1 MESDS
6 QRITIMDPKNTDGQP
21 MLGVTITYYPDN
33 KTSKW
38 YVNGER
44 YNPSRLSSL
53 LNYKSKDQFHRYLK
67 KYGLINLLKNGTK
80 NLNV

>member
-6 QRITIMDPKNTDGQP
+6 QKITIIDPKNKDGHP
-21 MLGVTITYYPDN
+21 MLGVTIIHYPDN

-53 LNYKSKDQFHRYLK
+53 LNYKSKDQFLRYIK
-67 KYGLINLLKNGTK
+67 KYGLINLLENGIN
-80 NLNV
+80 NLSV